1 VSDSPERACALVG
14 PGRAGTA
21 VALAL
26 LETGRRVVAVAGRT
40 PDAAST
46 RAAAARLSARAVPV
60 DEIGQNAGLVV
71 IATPDAALEATA
83 AAVTADLRPG
93 ALVIHLS
100 GARGLDALEPI
111 TQARSDVAVGALH
124 PLQTLASADDAGRAA
139 LRGAWAAV
147 AGPDDV
153 GVLAVELGL
162 RPFRVDDSSRALYHA
177 AACVASN
184 HLVALLGQV
193 DRLADAAGVPSEAFA
208 PLVRTTV
215 DNAFSRGPAAALT
228 GPVARGDVA
237 TVAAHLDAMDPS
249 EHATYRAVAA
259 EAHRL
264 SARDHAELHE
274 LLETGP

>member
-1 VSDSPERACALVG
+1 MSASPERSCGLVG

-21 VALAL
+21 VGLAL
-26 LETGRRVVAVAGRT
+26 LETGREIVAVAGRA

-46 RAAAARLSARAVPV
+46 LAAAERLAAHTVPV
-60 DEIGQNAGLVV
+60 EQVGQDAGLVI
-71 IATPDAALEATA
+71 IATPDAAIEEVA
-83 AAVTADLRPG
+83 AAVAPGLRAG
-93 ALVIHLS
+93 TLVVHLS

-111 TQARSDVAVGALH
+111 TLSRPDVIVGALH
-124 PLQTLASADDAGRAA
+124 PLQTLASADDAARTA

-147 AGPDDV
+147 AGPDEV

-162 RPFRVDDSSRALYHA
+162 RPFRVDDQSRALYHA

-193 DRLADAAGVPSEAFA
+193 ERLAEAAGVPVEAFA

-215 DNAFSRGPAAALT
+215 DNVYARGPAASLT
-228 GPVARGDVA
+228 GPVARGDAV
-237 TVAAHLDAMDPS
+237 TVAAHLEAMDPS
-249 EHATYRAVAA
+249 ERATYRVIAA

-264 SARDHAELHE
+264 SARDDPELHA
-274 LLETGP
+274 LLGTNP